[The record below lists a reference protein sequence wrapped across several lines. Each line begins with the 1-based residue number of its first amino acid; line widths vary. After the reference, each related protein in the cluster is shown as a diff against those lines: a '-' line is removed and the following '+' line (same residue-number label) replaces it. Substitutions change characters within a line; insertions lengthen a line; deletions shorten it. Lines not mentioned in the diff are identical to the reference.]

1 MKYLAKHN
9 LVLIVVSLVLSLI
22 ATQVAINV
30 TSSYLIYTDY
40 IKSII
45 SSKNIFY

>member
-9 LVLIVVSLVLSLI
+9 PVLIVVSLVLSLI
-22 ATQVAINV
+22 ATQLAINV

-40 IKSII
+40 MKEVVSHV
-45 SSKNIFY
+45 